1 MAASFATTEKP
12 MTPGRASLCMLIC
25 GIMWS
30 TGGLFVKLIPWHPV
44 VISGARSLIAALIVL
59 LYLKGPRQILANRRT
74 MLAGLFLTL
83 VMVLYVWAIKLTT
96 AANAIVLQY
105 LSPVF
110 IILINLLV
118 FQQKATLKQL
128 IAVGIS
134 VCGIALFF
142 FDQLSLEGLIGCI
155 LAILSG
161 VFYAAY
167 YVASNHLN
175 SQQETLSATFFGQFY
190 TTLFAIPFAV
200 ASPPVLSGA
209 SLVNLLLLGVI
220 QLGLPYVIYSR
231 AIRYCAPLN
240 AMLICMVEPLLNPVW
255 VFLAVGE
262 VPGFFALMGA
272 IVVISVVT
280 WWSITSLQDSRKQ
293 TGEGKV

>member
-1 MAASFATTEKP
+1 MAMRQMTVEKS
-12 MTPGRASLCMLIC
+12 MTPGKAALSMLIC
-25 GIMWS
+25 GVMWS

-44 VISGARSLIAALIVL
+44 VISGARSLIAALILL
-59 LYLKGPRQILANRRT
+59 LYLRGPKRVVATRNT
-74 MLAGLFLTL
+74 MVSGLFLTL
-83 VMVLYVWAIKLTT
+83 VMVLYVWSTKLTT

-110 IILINLLV
+110 IILINLL
-118 FQQKATLKQL
+118 FFKQKATAKQL

-134 VCGIALFF
+134 VFGIALFF
-142 FDQLSLEGLIGCI
+142 FDQLSFEGLVGCI

-167 YVASNHLN
+167 YVASNHLQ
-175 SQQETLSATFFGQFY
+175 SEQEVLSATFFGQSY
-190 TTLFAIPFAV
+190 AAIFAVPFAV
-200 ASPPVLSGA
+200 VSPPVLSTDA
-209 SLVNLLLLGVI
+209 LVNLLLLGVI
-220 QLGLPYVIYSR
+220 QLGLPYVLYSR
-231 AIRYCAPLN
+231 AIRYCSPLN

-262 VPGFFALMGA
+262 MPGFFAILGA

-280 WWSITSLQDSRKQ
+280 WWSITSLKESR
-293 TGEGKV
+293 TGGKSS